1 MICFDQVSKT
11 YHPDIHALKDISLR
25 IEPGEFVFLVGQSG
39 SGKSTLV
46 KLLSAQERATRG
58 KISLGDWEITK
69 IKRREVPQLRRQ
81 IGVVYQDFQLLEKKT
96 VGENVAFALEVC
108 GERGSVI
115 RSMVP
120 QVLKIVGLE
129 EKMRRYPQTLSGG
142 EQQRVAIARALIHRP
157 KLLIADEPTGDLDS
171 ITSKGIVDL
180 LVKINELGTTLLFV
194 THNRDVVNMLKQRV
208 ITLNQ
213 GSVIADKSH
222 GKYFI

>member
-1 MICFDQVSKT
+1 MIRIEKVSKA
-11 YHPDIHALKDISLR
+11 YQPDIHALKDVNLSIK
-25 IEPGEFVFLVGQSG
+25 PGEFVFLVGQSG

-46 KLLSAQERATRG
+46 RLLTAQERPTHGTISVGEWDITR
-58 KISLGDWEITK
+58 
-69 IKRREVPQLRRQ
+69 IKRRHIPFLRRQ

-96 VGENVAFALEVC
+96 VGENVAFALQVC
-108 GERGSVI
+108 GEKASVI
-115 RSMVP
+115 KTMVP

-129 EKMRRYPQTLSGG
+129 EKLHRYPHMLSGG

-171 ITSKGIVDL
+171 ITAKGIVDL
-180 LVKINELGTTLLFV
+180 LVKINEMGTTLLFV

>member
-1 MICFDQVSKT
+1 MIKIEKVSKA
-11 YHPDIHALKDISLR
+11 YHPDIHALKDVNLSIK
-25 IEPGEFVFLVGQSG
+25 PGEFVFLVGQSG

-46 KLLSAQERATRG
+46 RLLTAQERPTHGTISVGEWDITR
-58 KISLGDWEITK
+58 
-69 IKRREVPQLRRQ
+69 IKRRHIPLLRRQ

-96 VGENVAFALEVC
+96 VGENVAFALQVC
-108 GERGSVI
+108 GEKGSI
-115 RSMVP
+115 IKTMVP

-129 EKMRRYPQTLSGG
+129 EKIHRYPHTLSGG

-171 ITSKGIVDL
+171 ITAKGIVDL
-180 LVKINELGTTLLFV
+180 LVKINEMGTTLLFV

>member
-1 MICFDQVSKT
+1 MIRFEQVSKT
-11 YHPDIHALKDISLR
+11 YHPDIHALKDITLS

-58 KISLGDWEITK
+58 TVSLGDWEITK
-69 IKRREVPQLRRQ
+69 IRRRDVPLLRRQ

-108 GERGSVI
+108 GERGKVI
-115 RSMVP
+115 KSMVP

-129 EKMRRYPQTLSGG
+129 EKIHRYPQTLSGG

-171 ITSKGIVDL
+171 ITTKGIVDL
-180 LVKINELGTTLLFV
+180 LLKINELGTTLLFV

-213 GSVIADKSH
+213 GSVIADKAH

>member
-1 MICFDQVSKT
+1 MIKIEKVSKA
-11 YHPDIHALKDISLR
+11 YHPDIHALKDVNLSIK
-25 IEPGEFVFLVGQSG
+25 PGEFVFLVGQSG

-46 KLLSAQERATRG
+46 RLLTAQERPTHGTISVGEWDITR
-58 KISLGDWEITK
+58 
-69 IKRREVPQLRRQ
+69 IKRRHIPLLRRQ

-96 VGENVAFALEVC
+96 IGENVAFALQVC
-108 GERGSVI
+108 GEKGSVI
-115 RSMVP
+115 KTMVP

-129 EKMRRYPQTLSGG
+129 EKMRRYPHTLSGG

-171 ITSKGIVDL
+171 ITAKGIVDL
-180 LVKINELGTTLLFV
+180 LVKINEMGTTLLFV

-213 GSVIADKSH
+213 GSVIADKNH

>member
-1 MICFDQVSKT
+1 MIKIEKVSKA
-11 YHPDIHALKDISLR
+11 YHPDIHALKDVNLSIK
-25 IEPGEFVFLVGQSG
+25 PGEFVFLVGQSG

-46 KLLSAQERATRG
+46 RLLTAQERPTHGTISVGEWDITR
-58 KISLGDWEITK
+58 
-69 IKRREVPQLRRQ
+69 IKRRHIPLLRRQ

-96 VGENVAFALEVC
+96 IGENVAFALQVC
-108 GERGSVI
+108 GEKGSVI
-115 RSMVP
+115 KTMVP

-129 EKMRRYPQTLSGG
+129 EKMRRYPHTLSGG

-171 ITSKGIVDL
+171 ITAKGIVDL
-180 LVKINELGTTLLFV
+180 LVKINEMGTTLLFV

-208 ITLNQ
+208 VTLNQ
-213 GSVIADKSH
+213 GSVIADKNH